1 MYKGIR
7 NVHKWAGLVAC
18 LFLMVISFTGFF
30 LAIKGKLDW
39 MRPKTQTGTVASV
52 DQLASVGTVMDSAF
66 GAGFAELKSVEDID
80 RLEFHAEDGVWKV
93 LSKEGYREVQ
103 VDGVT
108 AEVLSKGQRNDQMFE
123 DLHDLSY
130 FAKFWHEWGLPI
142 VGILLF
148 CLSLSGIVMFFV
160 PVFRRMKFK
169 KEQAKKSVG

>member
-39 MRPKTQTGTVASV
+39 MRPPTQSGTAAAVE
-52 DQLASVGTVMDSAF
+52 DLASVGVVMESAF
-66 GAGFAELKSVEDID
+66 GAGYGELKSAEDID
-80 RLEFHAEDGVWKV
+80 RLEFHAEDGIWKV
-93 LSKEGYREVQ
+93 LSKDGYREVQ

-108 AEVLSKGQRNDQMFE
+108 GEVLSKGQRNDQLFE
-123 DLHDLSY
+123 DIHDLSF
-130 FAKFWHEWGLPI
+130 FAKFWHEWGLPL

-148 CLSLSGIVMFFV
+148 GLSVSGVVMFFV
-160 PVFRRMKFK
+160 PVVRRWKFERERK
-169 KEQAKKSVG
+169 KDVK